1 MVCSCGLLAY
11 HRRVPTTV
19 IVAPGMRVLAVVLWG
34 VAVVLVPLALVGGGT
49 VWLAPVPSC
58 FIALVAW
65 AVFWRPRFECTPDRL
80 RIVDVRRASTY
91 DWRRV
96 TEVRTKYG
104 IEVVTSEGVRRT
116 WLATRPTARLG
127 EWSGR
132 PGGTTR
138 LDVEGA
144 ADRMR
149 AYLPAPVEQD
159 GPPPATV
166 VPARITH
173 RAHGWSVVGMI
184 VLGLLATMAAAQL

>member
-1 MVCSCGLLAY
+1 M
-11 HRRVPTTV
+11 
-19 IVAPGMRVLAVVLWG
+19 IVAPGMRVLAVVLWA
-34 VAVVLVPLALVGGGT
+34 VAVVLVPLALVGGGS

-65 AVFWRPRFECTPDRL
+65 AVFWRPRFECTPEHL
-80 RIVDVRRASTY
+80 RIVDVRRTSTY

-96 TEVRTKYG
+96 TEIRTRYG

-127 EWSGR
+127 AATGR
-132 PGGTTR
+132 PGGVTR
-138 LDVEGA
+138 LDVDA
-144 ADRMR
+144 AARRMR
-149 AYLPAPVEQD
+149 AFLPAPVEQE

-173 RAHGWSVVGMI
+173 RPHGWSVVGMI
-184 VLGLLATMAAAQL
+184 VLGVLASMAGARL